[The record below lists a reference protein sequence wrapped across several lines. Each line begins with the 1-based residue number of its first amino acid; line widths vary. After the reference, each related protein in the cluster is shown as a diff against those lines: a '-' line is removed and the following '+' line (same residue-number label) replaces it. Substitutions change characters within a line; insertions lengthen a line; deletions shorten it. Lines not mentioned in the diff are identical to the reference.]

1 MKTGLIS
8 FGERYAVNRKAI
20 MCQGD
25 VNIHSFFFRIVCLRM
40 FVCIC
45 GFNVM

>member
-8 FGERYAVNRKAI
+8 FGECYVVNRKDM
-20 MCQGD
+20 MCQGGD
-25 VNIHSFFFRIVCLRM
+25 NLRCSFRIVCLRM

>member
-8 FGERYAVNRKAI
+8 FGERYAVNRKDI

-25 VNIHSFFFRIVCLRM
+25 VDLHCSFRIVCLWV
-40 FVCIC
+40 FACIC